1 MPVVS
6 GLIVSKLNIDELKQ
20 LIKNS
25 TSVVVMENGEPSF
38 VVLEYG
44 VYKELVLGGT
54 SEKEIRVRNTVTEK
68 KEDPFFYN
76 GSHDPIHQS
85 VHNRDREAEIL
96 ERLNK
101 DILAL
106 KAQIESEERG
116 LSSRSVDSR
125 HDLD

>member
-1 MPVVS
+1 MPIVS
-6 GLIVSKLNIDELKQ
+6 ASNVSKLNIDELKQ

-25 TSVVVMENGEPSF
+25 ASVLVMENGEPSF

-44 VYKELVLGGT
+44 VYKELALGGT
-54 SEKEIRVRNTVTEK
+54 SEKEIRIRNTVTER
-68 KEDPFFYN
+68 KEDPLLNN
-76 GSHDPIHQS
+76 GSRDPIHQS
-85 VHNRDREAEIL
+85 IHNRDREAEIL

-106 KAQIESEERG
+106 KAQIELEERG
-116 LSSRSVDSR
+116 LSSPSVDSR